1 MARRATSDNEQL
13 RLAALDAYQIL
24 DTDYDEA
31 FDRYTRVAATLV
43 GTPIAAISFV
53 DADRQWFKSVY
64 GMTLRQTAREHA
76 FCAHTIL
83 GSLPL
88 VVEDAL
94 QDPRFANNPLVIGEP
109 WVRFYAGAPLLTPAG
124 LSVGSLCTIDTRPR
138 SISLEQSRGLA
149 DLADAIVT
157 TLELYKT
164 MREMKQLALTD
175 ALTGLAN
182 RVQFFRFLKA
192 SIAPLLRHGR
202 PLSLLYL
209 DCDNFKQLND
219 VSGHDEGDVMLRA
232 LAATLHHAV
241 RSTDLPA
248 RLGGDEFAV
257 ILPDTGART
266 AMTVARRILQR
277 TRELMTRHRWPMTMS
292 VGLVTFLTPP
302 STADEALAAADQA
315 MYCAKTNGKDRVHAV
330 VINDRATLRV
340 IEPSVLSA
348 NA

>member
-1 MARRATSDNEQL
+1 M
-13 RLAALDAYQIL
+13 AALDAYQIL

-219 VSGHDEGDVMLRA
+219 VSGHDEGGRYATGFGRHLAPRRAQHGPPGAPRRRRVRRDPAGHRRAHGDDGCPADPATHAGADDPASLAHDDVRRAGDVPDAAQHGGRGPRRGRPGHVLRQDQRQGSRPRGGDQRPGD
-232 LAATLHHAV
+232 AAGDRAERPQCERV
-241 RSTDLPA
+241 RS
-248 RLGGDEFAV
+248 
-257 ILPDTGART
+257 
-266 AMTVARRILQR
+266 RR
-277 TRELMTRHRWPMTMS
+277 
-292 VGLVTFLTPP
+292 
-302 STADEALAAADQA
+302 
-315 MYCAKTNGKDRVHAV
+315 
-330 VINDRATLRV
+330 
-340 IEPSVLSA
+340 
-348 NA
+348 